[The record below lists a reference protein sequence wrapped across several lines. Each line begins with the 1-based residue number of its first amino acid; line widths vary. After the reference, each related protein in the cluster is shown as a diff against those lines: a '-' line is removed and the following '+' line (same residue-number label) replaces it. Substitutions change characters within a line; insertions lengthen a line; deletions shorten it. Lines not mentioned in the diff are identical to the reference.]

1 MLDSSKRSIF
11 SFVIA
16 AGSVKA
22 YDDSDNNNNIFDDFG
37 DDNEVDFVDD
47 ASYSNDDNVDSM
59 DSSSVVVVGIF
70 VTLSLASHHRR
81 LVD

>member
-1 MLDSSKRSIF
+1 MLDSSNRSIF

-22 YDDSDNNNNIFDDFG
+22 FDDSDNNYNIFEDFD
-37 DDNEVDFVDD
+37 DDNHIDIVDD

-59 DSSSVVVVGIF
+59 DSSSVVVVGIH
-70 VTLSLASHHRR
+70 VTPSMASHHRR
-81 LVD
+81 LVG